1 MDSNVKEQTENEYP
15 IYFYIHL
22 FFVFLGAILYICLV
36 VLFKIYYKISSFI
49 KLEIFTFIILNS
61 FKSFL
66 EITLSPSITKEFI
79 LYVIGI
85 IEFYL
90 ILSYLNKCFTTKKIS
105 QNNSSYEI
113 QYFCYIII
121 IFIFSTFPYEKIFK
135 ISEKY
140 IFSCNTINIILAI
153 LLFRYINIKMQS
165 LLEYLKEKKMTNSTI
180 PDIYLPY
187 MKAHYYY
194 TNFRIINIIFY
205 LCLIFAISYYA
216 IKNVELFLEWQIVSK
231 YLLLFTEESIY
242 CSMIAAGLIF
252 FYSFNKNKL
261 LKGGKMRKKED
272 NTEEAAN
279 LTKFSVIDV
288 DIQQDEKTNLSE
300 RKKPKDRNRRDEED
314 EEEKANNNKTNEE
327 SETLK

>member
-121 IFIFSTFPYEKIFK
+121 IFIYHI
-135 ISEKY
+135 
-140 IFSCNTINIILAI
+140 
-153 LLFRYINIKMQS
+153 
-165 LLEYLKEKKMTNSTI
+165 
-180 PDIYLPY
+180 
-187 MKAHYYY
+187 
-194 TNFRIINIIFY
+194 
-205 LCLIFAISYYA
+205 
-216 IKNVELFLEWQIVSK
+216 
-231 YLLLFTEESIY
+231 
-242 CSMIAAGLIF
+242 
-252 FYSFNKNKL
+252 
-261 LKGGKMRKKED
+261 
-272 NTEEAAN
+272 
-279 LTKFSVIDV
+279 
-288 DIQQDEKTNLSE
+288 
-300 RKKPKDRNRRDEED
+300 
-314 EEEKANNNKTNEE
+314 
-327 SETLK
+327 